1 MLGAEID
8 ASNARF
14 VTALAAGDAAAA
26 VAVYAADGTLVAP
39 AGDVIRG
46 REAIERFWRSGID
59 LGLRTAEYEALDHC
73 RGREL
78 AFEFGRCRLHLENG
92 DGPPKTE
99 LGSYLVVYAREDD
112 GSWRRAVDMFT
123 TARDGAL
130 SPRACPQKEEGT

>member
-59 LGLRTAEYEALDHC
+59 LGLRTAEYEALDRC

-78 AFEFGRCRLHLENG
+78 AFEFGRCRLHLESG
-92 DGPPKTE
+92 DGPHKTE
-99 LGSYLVVYAREDD
+99 LGSYLVVYGREDD
-112 GSWRRAVDMFT
+112 GSWRRAVEMFT

-130 SPRACPQKEEGT
+130 SPRACLRKEEGT

>member
-14 VTALAAGDAAAA
+14 VTALAAGDAGAA

-39 AGDVIRG
+39 TGDVIRG

-78 AFEFGRCRLHLENG
+78 AFEVGRCRLHLETA
-92 DGPPKTE
+92 DGQPKIE
-99 LGSYLVVYAREDD
+99 LGGYLLVYAREDD

-123 TARDGAL
+123 TARQGAL
-130 SPRACPQKEEGT
+130 SPRACPRKEEGT